1 MLDLNEEGVIAEALE
16 QCDDRRHVFHVIC
29 VGSKKSIIMQAE
41 NQSDRDEVCVI
52 LGRGEKRKGLYRNL
66 KGKCINNIGP

>member
-1 MLDLNEEGVIAEALE
+1 MLDLNDEGVIAEPLE

-41 NQSDRDEVCVI
+41 NQAERDEVYGI
-52 LGRGEKRKGLYRNL
+52 KGLER
-66 KGKCINNIGP
+66 